1 MFELSETVTRD
12 FLKSC
17 SVSDWEIATDTGW
30 QPVSYIHTTVPY
42 LKYII
47 QTETGKILECAD
59 DHIVFDHTMRQ
70 MFVKNVVAGQTLI
83 MTCDGPETVVSS
95 VNTFQYEKM
104 FDLTVDSDDHRLYT
118 SGILSHNSSVLIDAL
133 VFGIF
138 GRAFRS
144 INKNQLINSIN
155 KKHCEV
161 IVEFDIDN
169 VGYKVVRGIKPTK
182 FEIYQ
187 NGNLINQDAAS
198 RDYQKVL
205 EQQILKLNYKTFTQV
220 VVLGASNYV
229 PFMQLSSQQRRE
241 VIEDVLDI
249 GIFSTMSQL
258 LKERISISKERMSAV
273 EKDLLVI
280 KNRIASQ
287 KKLIDTLVSSKK
299 NYIGTIHDK
308 IKSNNEIIQNT
319 TDKIKTVQSDVAT
332 LQRNIDLHE
341 QIVQSINDHKTT
353 RTKLDER
360 LNNVKSK
367 IIFFEVESTCPS
379 CFQSIDLDH
388 KQSTLDVLA
397 NQIQDYKQ
405 QLDVTNNHLNQL
417 KQELFTSKQ
426 LLDQLRDKNIELAT
440 LNNSITILNNDN
452 NNLMLEIENL
462 QSDNTNVNEEKQLMK
477 DLANQAI
484 DLVNQKTFLMEEQ
497 QLHDVAV
504 QLLKDTGVKTAI
516 IKEYLPTINKLVNH
530 YLNTMD
536 LWVQFEFDESFT
548 ENVKS
553 RGRDVFTYTSFS
565 EGEKARINIALML
578 VWRQIAKMKNSVN
591 TNLLILDE
599 VADQNVDIS
608 GVSAIRSLFELMDN
622 TNIFIISHKMEWED
636 FVNNVIRVKKVSD
649 FTVLS

>member
-1 MFELSETVTRD
+1 MITFKSVTSRNFLSCGNVPVTVNLNQHHLTAISGRNA
-12 FLKSC
+12 
-17 SVSDWEIATDTGW
+17 E
-30 QPVSYIHTTVPY
+30 
-42 LKYII
+42 
-47 QTETGKILECAD
+47 GK
-59 DHIVFDHTMRQ
+59 
-70 MFVKNVVAGQTLI
+70 
-83 MTCDGPETVVSS
+83 
-95 VNTFQYEKM
+95 
-104 FDLTVDSDDHRLYT
+104 
-118 SGILSHNSSVLIDAL
+118 SSVLLDSL

-161 IVEFDIDN
+161 IVEFDVDN
-169 VGYKVVRGIKPTK
+169 IEYKVIRGIKPTK

-187 NGNLINQDAAS
+187 NDNLINQDAAS

-249 GIFSTMSQL
+249 GVFSTMSQL
-258 LKERISISKERMSAV
+258 LKERISVSKERMSAV

-280 KNRIASQ
+280 KNRISSQ

-308 IKSNNEIIQNT
+308 IKSNNETIQNT
-319 TDKIKTVQSDVAT
+319 AIKIQTIQSEITT
-332 LQRNIDLHE
+332 LQRNIDSHE
-341 QIVQSINDHKTT
+341 QIVRLINDHKTT

-360 LNNVKSK
+360 LKNVKSK
-367 IIFFEVESTCPS
+367 IDFFEVENTCPS
-379 CFQSIDLDH
+379 CFQLIDSNH
-388 KQSTLDVLA
+388 KQTTLDVLT
-397 NQIQDYKQ
+397 NQIEDYKQ

-417 KQELFTSKQ
+417 KQELSISKQ

-452 NNLMLEIENL
+452 NNLMMGIENL
-462 QSDNTNVNEEKQLMK
+462 QNDNTNISEEKQLMK
-477 DLANQAI
+477 DFANQAI
-484 DLVNQKTFLMEEQ
+484 DLVNQKTSLMEEQ
-497 QLHDVAV
+497 QLHDIAV

-536 LWVQFEFDESFT
+536 LWVQFEFDESFN
-548 ENVKS
+548 ESVKS

-636 FVNNVIRVKKVSD
+636 FVNNVIRVKKVGD